1 MVEIAELEEVSR
13 AEQPFAK
20 CAFGDERFRLARMF
34 TNYFNRT
41 KSDAGYV
48 ANLNGEWGTGK
59 TFFVTEWSKLL
70 KMEDYGVVFIDAW
83 KSDYL
88 DDPLSIVVAEVLQQ
102 LTAQLK
108 TTFDVHDTQEL
119 TNGIF
124 KTSGGLIKAFIPVLT
139 KAVGNKFLGEEAVDL
154 LTEFIDGTKEFLDQD
169 NPKSLNSRL
178 GEFGQLAFSAY
189 QRHCQFANDFKDA
202 LQELINLTT
211 EKSGKEKVYIFID
224 ELDRCRPTYAIE
236 MLETIKHLFDIKN
249 LVFIISTDT
258 AQLEHSIKA
267 VYGNGFDSFEYL
279 HRFFKQRITLPKPD
293 YYKFLCMVNAFD
305 GINFNAHHYYPKID
319 STDKLRA
326 LVALQAENN
335 GVELRKLENIY
346 SQIEVILSN
355 IELEDR
361 RIIDLVFLAAA
372 IFTINISEN
381 KNIDYL
387 SSIIQKPNADKIHQF
402 ATYISEDKNSS
413 PLAYYHDAA
422 SFLIGEFRNL
432 SNYERESHKQND
444 FKLSSPKEGPANSL
458 FSSIANGR
466 YIIYTG
472 ELINELNRRSTSL
485 LTHSEL
491 TEMIKNLNISDL
503 FTQ

>member
-59 TFFVTEWSKLL
+59 TFFVTEWSRLL
-70 KMEDYGVVFIDAW
+70 KTEDYGVVFIDAW

-108 TTFDVHDTQEL
+108 TKFDVHDIQEL

-124 KTSGGLIKAFIPVLT
+124 KTSGGLIKAFLPVLT

-178 GEFGQLAFSAY
+178 GEFGQLAFSAHL
-189 QRHCQFANDFKDA
+189 RHCQFANDFKDE

-267 VYGNGFDSFEYL
+267 VYGSGFDSFEYL
-279 HRFFKQRITLPKPD
+279 HRFFKQKITLPKPD
-293 YYKFLCMVNAFD
+293 YYKFLCMANAFD
-305 GINFNAHHYYPKID
+305 GLDFTEHHYYPNID
-319 STDKLRA
+319 SADKLRA

-335 GVELRKLENIY
+335 EIELRKLENIY
-346 SQIEVILSN
+346 SQIDVFLTN
-355 IELEDR
+355 IELKNK
-361 RIIDLVFLAAA
+361 IAIDLIFLVSA
-372 IFTINISEN
+372 IFTINLSQIQPLDYTRSIKPEIRDGGITVHKTRITN
-381 KNIDYL
+381 STNSNIIEFYNQ
-387 SSIIQKPNADKIHQF
+387 I
-402 ATYISEDKNSS
+402 
-413 PLAYYHDAA
+413 AY
-422 SFLIGEFRNL
+422 FFITEFENL
-432 SNYERESHKQND
+432 SNHQKQIYKPSKLDFDNPSDGAAKILFLDIVNGYYFTYINNLEND
-444 FKLSSPKEGPANSL
+444 LTHSR
-458 FSSIANGR
+458 I
-466 YIIYTG
+466 T
-472 ELINELNRRSTSL
+472 L

-491 TEMIKNLNISDL
+491 TEMIRQLKISDI
-503 FTQ
+503 FNQ